1 VDVRI
6 VGSNLPGRT
15 FDDAPHDGCVY
26 ANVHV
31 GVQCRREVVEIV
43 PGDARGAEWTVPVS
57 VVSTA
62 DGVDFRG
69 PHVQGKRGDRFI
81 YLSWGTVDDQGAF
94 EMFRRSKLMLAAVP
108 ADVLD
113 AANQPGGALV
123 GSLELTAADGSP
135 VCAAVRPPKIS
146 WTSGTMRG

>member
-1 VDVRI
+1 MDVRI
-6 VGSNLPGRT
+6 VGSKLPGRT

-43 PGDARGAEWTVPVS
+43 PGDAPGAEWTFPVS

-81 YLSWGTVDDQGAF
+81 YLSWGTVDDQGSF

-108 ADVLD
+108 DDVLD
-113 AANQPGGALV
+113 AANHP
-123 GSLELTAADGSP
+123 AARWSVPSSSP
-135 VCAAVRPPKIS
+135 RPTVRRSVPRCAHPRS
-146 WTSGTMRG
+146 RGRRAR

>member
-1 VDVRI
+1 MDVRI
-6 VGSNLPGRT
+6 VGSKLPGRT
-15 FDDAPHDGCVY
+15 FDAGCRDGY

-43 PGDARGAEWTVPVS
+43 PGDASTVEWTFPIS
-57 VVSTA
+57 VVPTPE
-62 DGVDFRG
+62 GVDFRG
-69 PHVQGKRGDRFI
+69 AHVQGKRGDRFI
-81 YLSWGTVDDQGAF
+81 YLSWGTVDDDGSF

-108 ADVLD
+108 DDVLD
-113 AANQPGGALV
+113 AANQVGRALV

-135 VCAAVRPPKIS
+135 VCAAVRPPRIS